1 MTGTG
6 GVQMDHRVKI
16 TPRIGVQVA
25 RRLRLA
31 ASVRAASMSAVVND
45 VLDQALP
52 SLEEIR
58 AQLAAPQPPEGGAS
72 DGSGR

>member
-1 MTGTG
+1 
-6 GVQMDHRVKI
+6 MDRRVKV
-16 TPRIGVQVA
+16 TLRIGAQVA

-31 ASVRAASMSAVVND
+31 ASERGSRSMSAVVND

-58 AQLAAPQPPEGGAS
+58 AQLAAPQPDGGAA
-72 DGSGR
+72 DGSVR

>member
-1 MTGTG
+1 
-6 GVQMDHRVKI
+6 MDRKVKI
-16 TPRIGVQVA
+16 TPRIGAQVA

-31 ASVRAASMSAVVND
+31 ASVRSRSMSAVVND
-45 VLDQALP
+45 LLDQALP

-58 AQLAAPQPPEGGAS
+58 SQLAAPAVGEGSS